1 MYVYMY
7 VCMYMHMCIHMYK
20 NMCIYMYVCV
30 SNQSHVK
37 LNLVLRQG
45 QIMTEEVVS
54 AGRHMGEGGG
64 WALGK

>member
-1 MYVYMY
+1 
-7 VCMYMHMCIHMYK
+7 MHMCIHMYK
-20 NMCIYMYVCV
+20 NMYIYIYVCVCV